1 MRPRSLALTAALA
14 VLPLTVVSL
23 GVTAAS
29 AAPSPNASAS
39 RVALPNT
46 VTPAVAHSQKKAG
59 LPAAQQLSVAVSLK
73 LRNTE
78 ALDAFLKAVS
88 TRGTAEFGH
97 YLTPAQFTERF
108 GPTQA
113 DVAQVRTYL
122 AAQGLTVSSVSDN
135 RQVVNAHG
143 TAAQITKAFGTQE
156 SAYFDAQ
163 KNRTFFANDSAAT
176 VPAELAGVVSGVSG
190 LTDYT
195 VRTTRNIAKPN
206 TAAPH
211 ATPSGFGP
219 SQYDGA
225 YNLNKVGTDG
235 TGVKVALW
243 EFDGYK
249 STNLKTY
256 DTQYGLTGPTVTTVS
271 VDGASYDS
279 APGQGQGEVEL
290 DSEIVRGVAPKA
302 TQLVYEAPNSDQG
315 EIDMAAKIVAD
326 NQVSV
331 ISISWGSCEPD
342 TTAASMTAVNNSF
355 KQAAAQGISI
365 FSASGD
371 DGSRDCTRS
380 TSGANVKAVDFPASS
395 PYNTG
400 VGGTNLKVS
409 GTSYSSESAWSTAGG
424 GVSTQF
430 AKPSWQTG
438 TGVTG
443 TMRTVPDVSS
453 NADPQSGFAIYTQG
467 SSAPGWQVYGGTSAA
482 APLWSGYA
490 ALYNQKAAAAGKA
503 VLGEANPKL
512 YSIANSASYSST
524 FHDVTSGSNQDFP
537 TKTGYDQVTG
547 WGTPVA
553 DSLATALLNS
563 GGNPTGNTVT
573 VTNPGTQNGTVGT
586 AVSLQLSGTDS
597 ASGQTLTYSATGL
610 PAGLSISS
618 TGKIT
623 GTPSAASTGTVTVTA
638 TDTTNATGS
647 TSFTWTVTGGS
658 TGCTPAQLLGNAGF
672 ETGSAAPWTTT
683 SGVVDNSA
691 SQAAHSGSWK
701 AWMNGYGSAHTD
713 SVSQTVTVPAGCKA
727 TFSFWLHVDT
737 AETGT
742 TAYDKL
748 TVTANGTAL
757 ATYSNVNAATGFV
770 QKSFDLSAYAGQSV
784 TVKFNGVED
793 SSLQTSFVI
802 DDTALN
808 VS

>member
-1 MRPRSLALTAALA
+1 MRPRSLALVSALA

-23 GVTAAS
+23 GATVATAA
-29 AAPSPNASAS
+29 PTPNASVS

-46 VTPAVAHSQKKAG
+46 VTPAVAHSAKKAT
-59 LPAAQQLSVAVSLK
+59 LPSNTQISVAISLK
-73 LRNTE
+73 LRNTD

-88 TRGTAEFGH
+88 TKGNPLFGQ
-97 YLTPAQFTERF
+97 YLTPAQFNARF

-113 DVAQVRTYL
+113 DVDQVKTYL
-122 AAQGLTVSSVSDN
+122 AGQGLAVDSVSAN
-135 RQVVNAHG
+135 RQVVNARG
-143 TAAQITKAFGTQE
+143 TAAQISKAFGTQE
-156 SAYFDAQ
+156 SSYFDAS
-163 KNRTFFANDSAAT
+163 KNRSFFANEGAAT
-176 VPAELAGVVSGVSG
+176 VPAALADVVSGIAG
-190 LTDYT
+190 LNNYT
-195 VRTTRNIAKPN
+195 VRTTRVAKPN
-206 TAAPH
+206 TVTPH

-271 VDGASYDS
+271 VDGANYDS

-315 EIDMAAKIVAD
+315 EIDMAAKIVSD

-331 ISISWGSCEPD
+331 VSISWGSCEPD

-380 TSGANVKAVDFPASS
+380 TSGSTVKAVDFPASS

-409 GTSYSSESAWSTAGG
+409 GTTYSSESAWSTAGG

-438 TGVTG
+438 TGVSG

-453 NADPQSGFAIYTQG
+453 NADPNSGFAIYTQG
-467 SSAPGWQVYGGTSAA
+467 STSAGWQVYGGTSAA

-512 YSIANSASYSST
+512 YSIANSSSYGTT
-524 FHDVTSGSNQDFP
+524 FHDVTSGANQDFS

-553 DSLATALLNS
+553 DALATALINS
-563 GGNPTGNTVT
+563 GGTPTGNTVT

-586 AVSLQLSGTDS
+586 AVSLQVSGSDS
-597 ASGQTLTYSATGL
+597 ASGQTLSYSATGL
-610 PAGLSISS
+610 PAGLSISAS
-618 TGKIT
+618 GLIT
-623 GTPSAASTGTVTVTA
+623 GTPTTATSGTVTVTA
-638 TDTTNATGS
+638 TDTTGATGS

-672 ETGSAAPWTTT
+672 ETGTAAPWTTT
-683 SGVVDNSA
+683 SGVVDNSS

-713 SVSQTVTVPAGCKA
+713 TVSQTVTIPAGCKA
-727 TFSFWLHVDT
+727 SFSFWLHIDT

-748 TVTANGTAL
+748 TVSVNGTTL
-757 ATYSNVNAATGFV
+757 KTYSNVDAATGYT
-770 QKSFDLSAYAGQSV
+770 QRTFDLSAYAGQSV
-784 TVKFNGVED
+784 TIKFNGVED